1 MVFSTLHTNDALSAI
16 NRLVDMGA
24 ERFLLAS
31 AIRLVE
37 AQRLVRRLC
46 QKCREKYQI
55 DSETAKR
62 WHLDPDR
69 EYYRPKGC
77 EDCRGVGY
85 SGRIGLFEVISVS
98 SRLRDMISE
107 GSPLNEL
114 RAEARKE
121 KIMLLFDAGLQKV
134 QEGLTG
140 LEEVLNTCMEE
151 AEEEDDRN
159 VDEDSIL
166 EETVCA
172 GIT

>member
-1 MVFSTLHTNDALSAI
+1 
-16 NRLVDMGA
+16 
-24 ERFLLAS
+24 
-31 AIRLVE
+31 
-37 AQRLVRRLC
+37 
-46 QKCREKYQI
+46 
-55 DSETAKR
+55 
-62 WHLDPDR
+62 
-69 EYYRPKGC
+69 
-77 EDCRGVGY
+77 
-85 SGRIGLFEVISVS
+85 
-98 SRLRDMISE
+98 MISE